1 MNKHTAAPWHAVELE
16 DGTVRICGNSKYA
29 VAVCNTRNPFC
40 PEQLANAKLIAAA
53 PEILA
58 ALELAAVALKDA
70 GFHQRTF
77 LERAETILPIIKAID
92 KSK

>member
-16 DGTVRICGNSKYA
+16 DGTVRICGDSKYA

-53 PEILA
+53 PEMLDIIK
-58 ALELAAVALKDA
+58 EIRTAVFLDTAVPEVVRIDN
-70 GFHQRTF
+70 F
-77 LERAETILPIIKAID
+77 LEKMKQETAND
-92 KSK
+92 